1 MRIKPSTDTPSTQP
15 HSPQSPMPIDDHAML
30 QSRFERALKENP
42 DQTKPQPNETNNQA
56 ALEAKNR
63 LLKITQSALL
73 RHCIRQVATSVRRLR
88 NLLLLKIMTSSQKI

>member
-42 DQTKPQPNETNNQA
+42 DQTKPQP
-56 ALEAKNR
+56 
-63 LLKITQSALL
+63 
-73 RHCIRQVATSVRRLR
+73 
-88 NLLLLKIMTSSQKI
+88 MTPIIKQL

>member
-15 HSPQSPMPIDDHAML
+15 HSSQSPMPIDDHAML

-56 ALEAKNR
+56 ALEAKKPFTENYSER
-63 LLKITQSALL
+63 SLASLHSTG
-73 RHCIRQVATSVRRLR
+73 
-88 NLLLLKIMTSSQKI
+88 